1 MGFDA
6 EYRQVVAVAPM
17 PIRKLLGLIA
27 LCLGLSA
34 PPALAQDAD
43 HCLVVAGRMDDG
55 REVSEEEKRLAH
67 EACERA
73 LADTSSIVQKYHL
86 QEADIDIT
94 GTRPKN

>member
-1 MGFDA
+1 
-6 EYRQVVAVAPM
+6 M
-17 PIRKLLGLIA
+17 PIRKLLGPIT

-43 HCLVVAGRMDDG
+43 LCLVVAGRIDDG
-55 REVSEEEKRLAH
+55 REVSDEEKHLAH
-67 EACERA
+67 EACQRA